1 MKWCIHKHKA
11 PNGFVKFMLKAFVKK
26 GVVSKV
32 PYKSNLRTAPQ
43 FIIANECD
51 FEAEKATLVD

>member
-1 MKWCIHKHKA
+1 
-11 PNGFVKFMLKAFVKK
+11 MLKAFVKK

>member
-1 MKWCIHKHKA
+1 
-11 PNGFVKFMLKAFVKK
+11 MLKAFVKK
-26 GVVSKV
+26 RIVSEV

-51 FEAEKATLVD
+51 FEAEKATLAD